1 MEPEPYGEI
10 EVQRLFGIV
19 VFESAAIFEIIMDTG
34 FCIQTDCVSKM
45 ILCANRSQGREQKMF
60 VADAFGVR
68 MPVFVILPAKGCRFS
83 AD

>member
-1 MEPEPYGEI
+1 MEPESYGEI

-45 ILCANRSQGREQKMF
+45 VFCANGCQGREREVL

-68 MPVFVILPAKGCRFS
+68 MAVVIVLPAKGCRFS

>member
-19 VFESAAIFEIIMDTG
+19 VFESATIFEIIMDTG

-45 ILCANRSQGREQKMF
+45 VFCANGRQG
-60 VADAFGVR
+60 
-68 MPVFVILPAKGCRFS
+68 
-83 AD
+83 